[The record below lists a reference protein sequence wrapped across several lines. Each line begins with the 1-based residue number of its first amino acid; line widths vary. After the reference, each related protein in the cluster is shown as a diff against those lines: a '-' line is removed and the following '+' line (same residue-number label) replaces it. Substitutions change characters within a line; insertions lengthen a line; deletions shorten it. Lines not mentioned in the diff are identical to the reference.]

1 MADIDVKEEK
11 SNNVFK
17 YIVLFILFLGIG
29 VGLGIFGAKKYLDNK
44 KSEDEPI
51 IQQGPEDITDVDEY
65 KQLVNKL
72 HGFVN
77 QYSLFYSTKGLEASK
92 MSNLDRLVIVYD
104 YAKSNAK
111 TVEDKLT
118 AVLGTKNCLDRFA
131 LDDPS
136 ANAWNTNYC
145 TVNKVDIK
153 LLQEYNKNLFNDDL
167 INTNVEF
174 INSEG
179 KLCIIKETSY
189 VCGNRKDAVDTGK
202 LEVKFDIVKV
212 TKDEGTIVIY
222 DKGYLLDNRTST
234 IMLNDG
240 HDKHYLHSADSNEF
254 YYELKSADNL
264 TFKHTF
270 ITTDRVNYYY
280 VSTELVKE

>member
-1 MADIDVKEEK
+1 MAEIDVKEEK

-44 KSEDEPI
+44 KNEEEPV

-92 MSNLDRLVIVYD
+92 MNNIDRLVIVYD

-118 AVLGTKNCLDRFA
+118 AVLGTKNCMDRFA

-167 INTNVEF
+167 INTSVEF

-179 KLCIIKETSY
+179 KLCIVKETSY
-189 VCGNRKDAVDTGK
+189 VCGSRKDAVDAGK
-202 LEVKFDIVKV
+202 LEVKFDIIKV

-270 ITTDRVNYYY
+270 VTTDRVNYYY

>member
-17 YIVLFILFLGIG
+17 YIFLFILFLGIG
-29 VGLGIFGAKKYLDNK
+29 IGLGIFGAKKYLDSK
-44 KSEDEPI
+44 KTEEEPV
-51 IQQGPEDITDVDEY
+51 IQQGPEDITNVDEY

-77 QYSLFYSTKGLEASK
+77 QYSIFYTTKGVEASK
-92 MSNLDRLVIVYD
+92 MSNLDRLIIVYD

-111 TVEDKLT
+111 TTEEKLS
-118 AVLGTKNCLDRFA
+118 AVLGTKNCLDKFA
-131 LDDPS
+131 LDDPN
-136 ANAWNTNYC
+136 ANAWNTNSC
-145 TVNKVDIK
+145 TVNKVETK
-153 LLQEYNKNLFNDDL
+153 MMKEFNKNLFNDDL
-167 INTNVEF
+167 IDVSVEF
-174 INSEG
+174 TNSQG
-179 KLCIIKETSY
+179 KLCIVKENY
-189 VCGNRKDAVDTGK
+189 YLCGNKKDYIDQGK
-202 LEVKFDIVKV
+202 LEVNFDVVKV
-212 TKDEGTIVIY
+212 TKDKGTIVIY

-234 IMLNDG
+234 IMSNDG
-240 HDKHYLHSADSNEF
+240 HDKHYLHSSDSNEF

-270 ITTDRVNYYY
+270 VTTDRVNYYY